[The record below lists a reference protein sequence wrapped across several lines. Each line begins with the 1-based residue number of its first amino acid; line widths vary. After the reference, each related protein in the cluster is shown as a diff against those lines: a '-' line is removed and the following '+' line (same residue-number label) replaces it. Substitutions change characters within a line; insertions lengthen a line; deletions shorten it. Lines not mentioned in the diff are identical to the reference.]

1 MVNCVSHLLKKIDIF
16 GQPVNLTIDQA
27 SQAKTVIGGLMTTL
41 SLIGILIFSIF
52 SAEDFYL
59 QLNPTVTKTTYSHN
73 KAFNF
78 TLNQSSF
85 PFALNYENPNIN
97 RSQIYFKGYYYI
109 FDNILGD
116 YTKNISLS
124 FRNCKVDDFPMINS
138 TVFYESIN
146 VTSFCID
153 NLNFELFGSFVDIQ
167 NGYLSI
173 DLMACDANNGT
184 IIPGCN
190 STYLVDE
197 LKKGYMMSLR
207 MINIGVEPMN
217 LSHPFNYFVENIYT
231 LPAYRYK
238 KIITMN
244 IKKEIVET
252 DDGWLM
258 KHEYDESAW
267 SYDSHYS
274 DFRDRQTSELVNF
287 RILPSNKEVVTKRVY
302 QKIQNAIADIGGI
315 LSVVT
320 SLMPMITYIF
330 SVTKMNEIIL
340 NKIYDYD
347 FSTPVKLSI
356 ELSNM
361 GGGNLSQN
369 QNYNN
374 LTTNKITS
382 GDLSNISGIKD
393 NNNSM
398 VDNSQSNRKRL
409 NENKVK
415 LDPQKVL
422 DLKNNSKNK
431 KLTFSFCEI
440 LLCGCCVSK
449 ELKIKRELYKK
460 SNEAVSNYFEIS
472 YIISKLDELDKL
484 QYVLLTNEQMA
495 VFKFISKDFCSLN
508 EYKMKN
514 NPVNRSRSMFKDD
527 YLMAKMYLDYKNAL
541 LTGGRIQTRIDKRL
555 MCLLSDELKNVE
567 TGSLAMD
574 NEKDNFGDISKL

>member
-16 GQPVNLTIDQA
+16 GQPVNLTINQ
-27 SQAKTVIGGLMTTL
+27 SKQAKTVIGGIMTIL
-41 SLIGILIFSIF
+41 SLVGIIIFSIY
-52 SAEDFYL
+52 SAEDFYM
-59 QLNPTVTKTTYSHN
+59 QLNPTVTKTTYSLN

-78 TLNQSSF
+78 TLNQTSF
-85 PFALNYENPNIN
+85 PFALNYENPNVN
-97 RSQIYFKGYYYI
+97 KSEIYLKGDYYI
-109 FDNILGD
+109 FDNIIGD
-116 YTKNISLS
+116 YTKSVSLT

-138 TVFYESIN
+138 TVFYETIN
-146 VTSFCID
+146 VTSYCID
-153 NLNFELFGSFVDIQ
+153 NLDFELFGSFVDIQ

-173 DLMACDANNGT
+173 DLMACDTNGKNDT
-184 IIPGCN
+184 SKVCN
-190 STYLVDE
+190 STNLEEE
-197 LKKGYMMSLR
+197 LNKGYMMSLR
-207 MINIGVEPMN
+207 MINIGVDPMN
-217 LSHPFNYFVENIYT
+217 LSHPFNYFVENIYS
-231 LPAYRYK
+231 LPGYHYK

-258 KHEYDESAW
+258 KHEYNKSKW

-274 DFRDRQTSELVNF
+274 DFRDRQSNELVNF

-320 SLMPMITYIF
+320 SFMPIVTYLF

-361 GGGNLSQN
+361 GGLS

-374 LTTNKITS
+374 LSNNKITS

-409 NENKVK
+409 NETKIK

-422 DLKNNSKNK
+422 DLKNNNKNK
-431 KLTFSFCEI
+431 KLTFSFCEV

-449 ELKIKRELYKK
+449 ELKIKKELYKK
-460 SNEAVSNYFEIS
+460 SKEAVSNYFEIS

-567 TGSLAMD
+567 TGSITID
-574 NEKDNFGDISKL
+574 NEKDNLGDISKL